1 MTQEIGQMAT
11 LLHISS
17 SIFGTDGQSSQLADR
32 YLQQW
37 KAAHPAGNVVVRDVV
52 ADAVPHLDGARA
64 GAFFT
69 PEEARTEEQ
78 QSFVDYSDAL
88 IEELRQADEVVIGLP
103 LYNFSIPSQLKAY
116 FDQLAR
122 AGVTFKYTENG
133 PVGLLDNK
141 PVHLLATRGGIYKG
155 SDADTSIPFVT
166 QFLGFIGL
174 TDVNVIYAEGLSMA
188 EQKDASLSQARA
200 EVDAILSA
208 V

>member
-1 MTQEIGQMAT
+1 MAT

-17 SIFGTDGQSSQLADR
+17 SIFGSEGQSSQLADR

-37 KAAHPAGNVVVRDVV
+37 KNSHPDGNVVVRDVI

-69 PEEARTEEQ
+69 PEENRSAEQ
-78 QSFVDYSDAL
+78 QAYVDYSDSL
-88 IEELRQADEVVIGLP
+88 IAELRQADEVVIGLP

-133 PVGLLDNK
+133 PVGLIENK
-141 PVHLLATRGGIYKG
+141 PVHLLATRGGIYKD
-155 SDADTSIPFVT
+155 SEADTSIPFVK

-174 TDVNVIYAEGLSMA
+174 SDVRVIYAEGLSM
-188 EQKDASLSQARA
+188 EDHKDASLSQARA
-200 EVDAILSA
+200 EVDSILSA